1 MRAVARLQIET
12 LVALDELPDGT
23 CVAYP
28 VVDPSWASAGS
39 EEDALTELRLVLS
52 EELAGRVH
60 ELSEHEAVPFV
71 SAVGHI
77 VRLLKQHADA
87 VGENDQYVLEAGRRA
102 RAVHV
107 SSKIYSGIGI
117 PLTAALP
124 IIPSRPSS
132 FIISTYIHI
141 TQPGNCWWSSI
152 KAMSTSQNIISID

>member
-1 MRAVARLQIET
+1 MFPSHTRPTARIGSPHTMAAAADEARNEVVRLGEVVVRGTSDLVQT
-12 LVALDELPDGT
+12 LIRT
-23 CVAYP
+23 
-28 VVDPSWASAGS
+28 SA
-39 EEDALTELRLVLS
+39 
-52 EELAGRVH
+52 

-77 VRLLKQHADA
+77 VKLLIQHANA

-124 IIPSRPSS
+124 KIPSRPSS
-132 FIISTYIHI
+132 RPWKGRASLRNTRA
-141 TQPGNCWWSSI
+141 T
-152 KAMSTSQNIISID
+152 